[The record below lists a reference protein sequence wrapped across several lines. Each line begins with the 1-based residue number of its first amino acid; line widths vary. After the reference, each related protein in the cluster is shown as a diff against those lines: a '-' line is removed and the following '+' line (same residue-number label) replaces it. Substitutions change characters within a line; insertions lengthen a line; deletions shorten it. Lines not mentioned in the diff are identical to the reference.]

1 MSYYNVKPLDTYI
14 NNTLK
19 GRSVLDLKRRIDEG
33 YHSQGQKLGLLSFI
47 REGVQSGL
55 YMMSTDLDH
64 LRPVC
69 QWAKISSELDNVEQ
83 ITALVDQLG
92 WLIASRL
99 YNALGYDDSSKGFNC
114 IKGLRDAS
122 ARDIRVNAA

>member
-14 NNTLK
+14 NNTLR

-47 REGVQSGL
+47 REGVCSGL
-55 YMMSTDLDH
+55 YMMSTDPDH

-69 QWAKISSELDNVEQ
+69 QWAKISSKLSNIEQ
-83 ITALVDQLG
+83 IAELIDQLG

-99 YNALGYDDSSKGFNC
+99 YNALGYDDSNKGFNC